1 MKKVAMIF
9 VDLLVFVAVF
19 GVAGFAYAQT
29 QTPTDENAPSAAG
42 PGWGMMGRAGQGMM
56 GRAGQGMMGG
66 SGYGPMH
73 EYMEEAL
80 AAKLGLTEEEIEEK
94 LAAGETMWSIAQ
106 AQGLTDEE
114 IGDLMLGARD
124 EALKAAVAAGVMT
137 QEQAD
142 WMAQHMQQMRS
153 YGTGA
158 GGCGGGFGQGAR
170 QRMPM
175 GRWFNQP

>member
-1 MKKVAMIF
+1 MKKVALAF
-9 VDLLVFVAVF
+9 VGLLVFVAVF

-29 QTPTDENAPSAAG
+29 QTPTDEDAPSAAG
-42 PGWGMMGRAGQGMM
+42 PGWGMMGRAGQEMM
-56 GRAGQGMMGG
+56 RG

-73 EYMEEAL
+73 EYMEAAL

-94 LAAGETMWSIAQ
+94 LAAGESMWSIAQ

-114 IGDLMLGARD
+114 IGDLMLKARG
-124 EALKAAVAAGVMT
+124 EALKAAVAAGDLS

-142 WMAQHMQQMRS
+142 WMAQHMQQRRG
-153 YGTGA
+153 YGMGA

-175 GRWFNQP
+175 GRWLNQP